1 MNSTSINNRAARP
14 RLAPLS
20 TQELK
25 LIGGTEMTTAALA
38 GGAAGAGSGAGY
50 APMTTAEGLG
60 GFALMMI
67 DAIWVISILP

>member
-25 LIGGTEMTTAALA
+25 LIGGTEMTTA
-38 GGAAGAGSGAGY
+38 
-50 APMTTAEGLG
+50 EGLG